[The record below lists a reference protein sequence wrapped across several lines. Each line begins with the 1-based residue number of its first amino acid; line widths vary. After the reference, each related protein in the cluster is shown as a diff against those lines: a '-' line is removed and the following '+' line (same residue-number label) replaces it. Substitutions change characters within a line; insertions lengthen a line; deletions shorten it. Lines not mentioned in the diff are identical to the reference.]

1 MVAALG
7 PAFVAAV
14 AYLDPGNFAT
24 NFAGG
29 SSTGYRL
36 VWVVVLANLVAMPI
50 QYLAAK
56 LGVVTGRSL
65 PQLCR
70 STMSRPARRLM
81 WAQAEIVAM
90 ATDLAEFVGAAVG
103 LNLLFGMPL
112 ALAALVTAVL
122 SFAVLAFQRRGHR
135 PFELAVG
142 FLLALIC
149 AGFLYLLMRVP
160 PDPTGLLTGLVP
172 APGGPDTL
180 LLAVGI
186 IGATVMPHAIYL
198 HSGLMSTRVA
208 AFSAGL
214 ADGATGVA
222 ATAAAGVTATAAA
235 GVTATPGTAAGVA
248 ATAGA
253 GSDAASDSVGVGAT
267 IGSAGGT
274 GRRQLLRYVRV
285 DIGIAMGI
293 AGLVN
298 LSMLAIAAELFHT
311 GPGTPALGLDAV
323 HNGIGQIV
331 GGSAA
336 LAFAAALLASGISSS
351 SVGTAAGQIIMDGF
365 LNLKLPVWLRRAVTM
380 APALALL
387 LAGVDPTRALV
398 LSQVTLSF
406 GIPFALGALLWLT
419 SRRDIM
425 GSHVNTRATIT
436 AMTVVVTVLAGL
448 NLLLLAQQFLGFTT

>member
-1 MVAALG
+1 MTRTSPSPLITEPLPGRLTPAAKNLRIATALG
-7 PAFVAAV
+7 PAFVAAI

-24 NFAGG
+24 NFAAG

-36 VWVVVLANLVAMPI
+36 VWVVVLANVVAMPI

-56 LGVVTGRSL
+56 LGIVTGQSL

-70 STMSRPARRLM
+70 ATMGRRSRWVM
-81 WAQAEIVAM
+81 WGQAEIVAM
-90 ATDLAEFVGAAVG
+90 ATDLAEFVGAAIG

-112 ALAALVTAVL
+112 PLAAVITAVL
-122 SFAVLAFQRRGHR
+122 AFAILAFQRRGHR

-142 FLLALIC
+142 AMLALIC
-149 AGFLYLLMRVP
+149 AGFLYTTLRIP
-160 PDPTGLLTGLVP
+160 PSATGVLGGLVP
-172 APGGPDTL
+172 NFAGDDTL

-198 HSGLMSTRVA
+198 HSGLMSNRV
-208 AFSAGL
+208 
-214 ADGATGVA
+214 GVA
-222 ATAAAGVTATAAA
+222 GDTCRTKMLHFA
-235 GVTATPGTAAGVA
+235 
-248 ATAGA
+248 
-253 GSDAASDSVGVGAT
+253 
-267 IGSAGGT
+267 
-274 GRRQLLRYVRV
+274 RV

-298 LSMLAIAAELFHT
+298 LSMLAVAAKLFYA
-311 GPGTPALGLDAV
+311 GPGTPAIGLGEV
-323 HNGIGQIV
+323 HNRFAETI
-331 GGSAA
+331 GGSVA

-365 LNLKLPVWLRRAVTM
+365 LNLRIATWLRRAITM
-380 APALALL
+380 TPAVVLL
-387 LAGVDPTRALV
+387 MSGLDPTKALV

-425 GSHVNTRATIT
+425 GEHVNTRTMT
-436 AMTVVVTVLAGL
+436 AGMAAVVAVLSGL
-448 NLLLLAQQFLGFTT
+448 NLMLLGQQLTTWLT

>member
-1 MVAALG
+1 MTRTSPPPLITGPLPGRLTPAAKNLRIATALG
-7 PAFVAAV
+7 PAFVAAI

-24 NFAGG
+24 NFAAG

-36 VWVVVLANLVAMPI
+36 VWVVVLANVVAMPI

-56 LGVVTGRSL
+56 LGIVTGQSL

-70 STMSRPARRLM
+70 ATMGRRSRWVM
-81 WAQAEIVAM
+81 WGQAEIVAM
-90 ATDLAEFVGAAVG
+90 ATDLAEFVGAAIG

-112 ALAALVTAVL
+112 PLAAVITAVL
-122 SFAVLAFQRRGHR
+122 AFAILAFQRRGHR

-142 FLLALIC
+142 AMLALIC
-149 AGFLYLLMRVP
+149 AGFLYTTLRIP
-160 PDPTGLLTGLVP
+160 PSATGVLGGLIP
-172 APGGPDTL
+172 NFAGDDTL

-198 HSGLMSTRVA
+198 HSGLMSNRV
-208 AFSAGL
+208 
-214 ADGATGVA
+214 GVA
-222 ATAAAGVTATAAA
+222 GDTCRTKMLHFA
-235 GVTATPGTAAGVA
+235 
-248 ATAGA
+248 
-253 GSDAASDSVGVGAT
+253 
-267 IGSAGGT
+267 
-274 GRRQLLRYVRV
+274 RL

-298 LSMLAIAAELFHT
+298 LSMLAVAAKLFYG
-311 GPGTPALGLDAV
+311 GPGTPAIGLGEV
-323 HNGIGQIV
+323 HNRFAETI
-331 GGSAA
+331 GGSVA

-365 LNLKLPVWLRRAVTM
+365 LNLRIATWLRRAITM
-380 APALALL
+380 TPAVVLL
-387 LAGVDPTRALV
+387 MSGLDPTKALV

-425 GSHVNTRATIT
+425 GEHVNTRTMT
-436 AMTVVVTVLAGL
+436 AGMAAVVAVLSGL
-448 NLLLLAQQFLGFTT
+448 NLMLLGQQLTTWLT